1 MEEQQEVNAPVGTG
15 IRAGVGIGARVV
27 QNVQRSLMEYAL
39 PSLLFR
45 RIVD

>member
-1 MEEQQEVNAPVGTG
+1 MEEQQEVNAPVGIG
-15 IRAGVGIGARVV
+15 IGAGVGIGARVV
-27 QNVQRSLMEYAL
+27 QNVQRSLMEYEL